1 MKSGLTAAS
10 STYFPMKSASSPY
23 KVLKACQVGP
33 LAAATV
39 STWVLKVLS

>member
-10 STYFPMKSASSPY
+10 STYFPMKSASFPCAA
-23 KVLKACQVGP
+23 LKAVQVSP
-33 LAAATV
+33 PAAATV